1 MLEERKKR
9 VRDLYFIEGMTTREI
24 ARIERI
30 SIRDISAILKEEEVK
45 KQNLEDDSQKQQEGR
60 LSADAYRLFDKGM
73 TPVQVAI
80 RLELG
85 EPVVSKLYK
94 EYLKLTGLSGV
105 VSLYEKIGDDAWV
118 YLDLYKLGISTGISN
133 KEIVRCVDIARNQ
146 LPGARDALYQTKKEE
161 NDSFEK
167 KLLLLEDIDF
177 LEGKKWMLRKKISDL
192 DVKASRL
199 DKDCE
204 EKTGK
209 LEELRK
215 EEQQIKKLFAN
226 HQKMIFACILGGA
239 LWAMSTVLEKLR
251 KQEQLREMHKGD
263 IVE

>member
-24 ARIERI
+24 ARTERI
-30 SIRDISAILKEEEVK
+30 SIRDISTILKEEEVK
-45 KQNLEDDSQKQQEGR
+45 KQNLEDDSQKQLEGR

-85 EPVVSKLYK
+85 EPVASKLYK

-105 VSLYEKIGDDAWV
+105 VSLYEKIGDDARA

-133 KEIVRCVDIARNQ
+133 KEIVRCVDIALNK
-146 LPGARDALYQTKKEE
+146 LPGAREALYQRKKEE

-177 LEGKKWMLRKKISDL
+177 LEGKKWMLRRKISDL

-199 DKDCE
+199 DEDCE
-204 EKTGK
+204 KKTGK

-215 EEQQIKKLFAN
+215 EEQQIRLHFRRRSLGYEYGPGEGKKA
-226 HQKMIFACILGGA
+226 GA
-239 LWAMSTVLEKLR
+239 TP
-251 KQEQLREMHKGD
+251 
-263 IVE
+263 

>member
-45 KQNLEDDSQKQQEGR
+45 KQNLEDDSQKQLEGR

-85 EPVVSKLYK
+85 EPLASKLYK
-94 EYLKLTGLSGV
+94 GYLKLKGLIGV
-105 VSLYEKIGDDAWV
+105 VLLYEEIGEDVWS
-118 YLDLYKLGISTGISN
+118 YLDLYKLGISTGNSN
-133 KEIVRCVDIARNQ
+133 KEIVSAVDTVLNKLPDARE
-146 LPGARDALYQTKKEE
+146 ALDQTKKEE

-167 KLLLLEDIDF
+167 KLYY
-177 LEGKKWMLRKKISDL
+177 
-192 DVKASRL
+192 
-199 DKDCE
+199 
-204 EKTGK
+204 
-209 LEELRK
+209 
-215 EEQQIKKLFAN
+215 
-226 HQKMIFACILGGA
+226 
-239 LWAMSTVLEKLR
+239 
-251 KQEQLREMHKGD
+251 
-263 IVE
+263 

>member
-24 ARIERI
+24 ARTERI

-45 KQNLEDDSQKQQEGR
+45 KQNLEDNSQKQLEGR
-60 LSADAYRLFDKGM
+60 LSANAYRLFDRGM

-85 EPVVSKLYK
+85 EPFASKLYK
-94 EYLKLTGLSGV
+94 DYLKLTGLSGV
-105 VSLYEKIGDDAWV
+105 VSLHEEIGEDVWS
-118 YLDLYKLGISTGISN
+118 YLELYKLGISTGISN
-133 KEIVRCVDIARNQ
+133 KEIVRAVDIALNK
-146 LPGARDALYQTKKEE
+146 LPGAREALDQTKKEE

-199 DKDCE
+199 DEDCE
-204 EKTGK
+204 KKTGRATK
-209 LEELRK
+209 RRTT
-215 EEQQIKKLFAN
+215 N
-226 HQKMIFACILGGA
+226 
-239 LWAMSTVLEKLR
+239 
-251 KQEQLREMHKGD
+251 
-263 IVE
+263 